1 MKAGCLENDKI
12 YGRDCR
18 GGRAVCRGSRR
29 KCANHTG
36 DTGKDNAFNNNASMD
51 TAIHSDK
58 ASAGMAGK
66 IVILLLV
73 DIYGQLKK
81 LNERQGKEDAGNND

>member
-1 MKAGCLENDKI
+1 MQKI
-12 YGRDCR
+12 
-18 GGRAVCRGSRR
+18 
-29 KCANHTG
+29 NG
-36 DTGKDNAFNNNASMD
+36 DTQRATRGLAKSGTVGTVRFHRAR
-51 TAIHSDK
+51 K
-58 ASAGMAGK
+58 ERAGMTNILLI